1 MTENEQTSPDHT
13 PTEPASES
21 TTNDSTTTDSGPSA
35 FLKLSTLFKSNT
47 LDAAAWGIRIYIVIL
62 SLLYILLGGAIPS
75 VDGNYKKAMIA
86 NALVACIRLHQRMG
100 GNFSLNRQAIEL
112 VFREDSAHYLVYSII
127 FLMQPVK
134 ITMALLPISLMA
146 MIHAVK
152 YGYKVLDTTGWA
164 AGRSILNYIAVK
176 QQILFRLVALTE
188 IFLMP
193 ALIVMVILGRAQLF
207 SPFLYYRYLMLRY
220 LSQRNAYCRQVF
232 YELKMAGDQYKNSPT
247 MPGFLKKAI
256 DMAQKL
262 CLRLVPA
269 QGPAQ

>member
-1 MTENEQTSPDHT
+1 MFKK
-13 PTEPASES
+13 SES
-21 TTNDSTTTDSGPSA
+21 WY
-35 FLKLSTLFKSNT
+35 FK
-47 LDAAAWGIRIYIVIL
+47 IHEIQIL
-62 SLLYILLGGAIPS
+62 RPNSLLRSRFFPS
-75 VDGNYKKAMIA
+75 SFTFSEY
-86 NALVACIRLHQRMG
+86 QR
-100 GNFSLNRQAIEL
+100 
-112 VFREDSAHYLVYSII
+112 
-127 FLMQPVK
+127 
-134 ITMALLPISLMA
+134 MALLPISLMA

-164 AGRSILNYIAVK
+164 AGRSLLNFIAVK

-220 LSQRNAYCRQVF
+220 MSQRNAYCRQVF
-232 YELKMAGDQYKNSPT
+232 YELKMAGDQYKNSPRV
-247 MPGFLKKAI
+247 PGFLKKAI

-269 QGPAQ
+269 QQ